1 MVTSWVIRTNSD
13 EFALVILNFKVGSH
27 LFHKRDIYKEIENE
41 DKHNL
46 IKIQA
51 LNLST

>member
-1 MVTSWVIRTNSD
+1 MVRSWVIKTNSD
-13 EFALVILNFKVGSH
+13 EFALVILHVKVASH
-27 LFHKRDIYKEIENE
+27 VFHKRDNYKEIENE